1 MKQFQGQK
9 VGGQSN
15 YIPGALDTTSGGSL
29 AAARPGTWFGLALG
43 VITLLAL
50 SFASFLALVTL
61 AFVAEIPIEGWSVMS
76 GRVAW
81 CYRIIQSGDADLLL
95 PQRLLIGSLS
105 PVTPRITYGYLLVS
119 MLPEL
124 AGIAAVFSL
133 ALLFGGRRWRH
144 VIAWHPWKLSSNALV
159 FVVLLIAALASNM
172 GAGLIASY
180 FAPEEAHTL
189 ASFDL
194 PFVLL
199 NAVESI
205 FLAACMEELVMRGW
219 LYTRLRAKLPAWPTI
234 IITALLFAA
243 GHLTISLGNML
254 ATVPLGLA
262 AGYLRERTGSVRAPI
277 AFHMLHNTVAV
288 TVLLLKA

>member
-1 MKQFQGQK
+1 M
-9 VGGQSN
+9 SN
-15 YIPGALDTTSGGSL
+15 SIAGTLDTTAGGSP
-29 AAARPGTWFGLALG
+29 AAARPYTWFGLALG

-50 SFASFLALVTL
+50 SFASFVVLVAL

-81 CYRIIQSGDADLLL
+81 CYRIIQSGDADLVL
-95 PQRLLIGSLS
+95 PQRLLIGALS
-105 PVTPRITYGYLLVS
+105 PVTPRVMYGYLLVG

-133 ALLFGGRRWRH
+133 ALLHGGRRRWRD
-144 VIAWHPWKLSSNALV
+144 VVAWHPWKVSGNALL
-159 FVVLLIAALASNM
+159 FVLLLIAALAFNL
-172 GAGLIASY
+172 GLGLIASY
-180 FAPEEAHTL
+180 FVPEKPQTL
-189 ASFDL
+189 ASLDL

-219 LYTRLRAKLPAWPTI
+219 FYTALRAKLAAWPTI

-243 GHLTISLGNML
+243 GHLTISVANIL

-262 AGYLRERTGSVRAPI
+262 AGYLRERTGSVRAPM
-277 AFHMLHNTVAV
+277 AFHILHNAVAV
-288 TVLLLKA
+288 AVLWLTA